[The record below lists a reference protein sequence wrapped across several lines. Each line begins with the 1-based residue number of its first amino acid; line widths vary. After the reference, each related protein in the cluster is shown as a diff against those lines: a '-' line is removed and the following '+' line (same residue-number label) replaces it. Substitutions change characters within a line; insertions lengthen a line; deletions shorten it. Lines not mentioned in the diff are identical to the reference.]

1 MQPVVSA
8 GKYATGSKRGK
19 VCNRWLARESMQL
32 VLNAEN
38 REQGATVKVL
48 NFVSG
53 VNSLVLRM
61 VVKRDCIEQT
71 FALA

>member
-1 MQPVVSA
+1 M
-8 GKYATGSKRGK
+8 
-19 VCNRWLARESMQL
+19 
-32 VLNAEN
+32 VLNAGN

-53 VNSLVLRM
+53 VNPLVLRM

-71 FALA
+71 LALA